1 MMRNR
6 EQFEAIRGSKAW
18 TKIRDMPVVQMGLA
32 LYTSQADNPE
42 TVPGKIETV
51 LKNPETRKIIDLLR
65 DMASDEIFVYGD
77 ESFGDF
83 LALAQ
88 NLAGAMRYGP
98 MVMELTGQNK
108 GHNPNE
114 LQGRVLMSALAQD
127 VDLIGVPNLVVGFKL
142 KSTDLAKEQLIK
154 LETIGNILL
163 ESNEQTKGRF
173 KKTKVG
179 EYEYLVLELDGAMV
193 PWSKVPME
201 KLKEMEAAE
210 GDAEKIVDRLKASK
224 LVIALGVRGN
234 YLLASIGSSTDGL
247 ESLGSG
253 DRLID
258 RPEFKPLAQFA
269 GKRLVSIGYL
279 SEAMNRQM
287 NNNAKNIDDLLELAD
302 ELLPLAKLTDQ
313 QSDRIRK
320 DVEELANDAKTMIP
334 EVGAMMAVS
343 FLNEHGLEG
352 YQYTRGEH
360 ARVDGSQ
367 PLGLLSHVG
376 GRPILGVVG
385 RQKTM
390 SVADYDR
397 LSKWTKT
404 AYGYFEEF
412 GLPNMK
418 EDDREKAK
426 KFLDDALP
434 LLKRMDKINRDL
446 LIPALADGQA
456 ALVIDAKLKSRQFIE
471 SLPATEKPM
480 PMVEPAIIVG
490 VSDAKLLREA
500 FGGYREAINGLI
512 DAVRKIEGSDVPD
525 WVNIPEPQVS
535 EVKTGTIFSFALPKD
550 WGVDKQIGPYLGL
563 SDKVAVLAA
572 SQGHVQRLLQPTPLD
587 VGGALAKPDRPRAG
601 AVWFDWAGL
610 VDAATPWVAVAL
622 EQMAQSQP
630 EIKEKLPEI
639 APQVRTVL
647 DVLKVL
653 RTVSA
658 EIYIEDGVLV
668 THTLLEV
675 RDVEK

>member
-1 MMRNR
+1 
-6 EQFEAIRGSKAW
+6 
-18 TKIRDMPVVQMGLA
+18 
-32 LYTSQADNPE
+32 
-42 TVPGKIETV
+42 
-51 LKNPETRKIIDLLR
+51 
-65 DMASDEIFVYGD
+65 
-77 ESFGDF
+77 
-83 LALAQ
+83 
-88 NLAGAMRYGP
+88 
-98 MVMELTGQNK
+98 
-108 GHNPNE
+108 
-114 LQGRVLMSALAQD
+114 
-127 VDLIGVPNLVVGFKL
+127 
-142 KSTDLAKEQLIK
+142 
-154 LETIGNILL
+154 
-163 ESNEQTKGRF
+163 
-173 KKTKVG
+173 
-179 EYEYLVLELDGAMV
+179 
-193 PWSKVPME
+193 
-201 KLKEMEAAE
+201 
-210 GDAEKIVDRLKASK
+210 
-224 LVIALGVRGN
+224 
-234 YLLASIGSSTDGL
+234 
-247 ESLGSG
+247 
-253 DRLID
+253 
-258 RPEFKPLAQFA
+258 
-269 GKRLVSIGYL
+269 
-279 SEAMNRQM
+279 
-287 NNNAKNIDDLLELAD
+287 
-302 ELLPLAKLTDQ
+302 
-313 QSDRIRK
+313 
-320 DVEELANDAKTMIP
+320 
-334 EVGAMMAVS
+334 
-343 FLNEHGLEG
+343 
-352 YQYTRGEH
+352 
-360 ARVDGSQ
+360 
-367 PLGLLSHVG
+367 
-376 GRPILGVVG
+376 
-385 RQKTM
+385 M

-418 EDDREKAK
+418 ENDREKAK

-471 SLPATEKPM
+471 ALPATEKPM

-525 WVNIPEPQVS
+525 WVSIPEPQVS
-535 EVKTGTIFSFALPKD
+535 EVKTGTIYSFALPKD

-572 SQGHVQRLLQPTPLD
+572 SQGHVQRLLKPTPLA

-630 EIKEKLPEI
+630 EMKEKLPEI

-653 RTVSA
+653 RTVSS
-658 EIYIEDGVLV
+658 EIYLEDDVLV